1 MDVTPDLVRH
11 LANLSRLELDDA
23 EVERMIPE
31 LHAILGYF
39 ESLGELEL
47 DELDELVRPIDRE
60 NVLRADE
67 PRTGLPQEE
76 ALALAPEREN
86 GFFKLPRVVE
96 EGR

>member
-1 MDVTPDLVRH
+1 MDVTPDLVCH
-11 LANLSRLELDDA
+11 LANLSRLELDEA

-31 LHAILGYF
+31 LRSILAYF

-47 DELDELVRPIDRE
+47 DELEELVRPIDRE

-67 PRTGLPQEE
+67 PRPGLAQEE